1 MFDRRFNDETE
12 EEVDMAG
19 KFIGHSTDGRDPGED
34 ESVSRGGGVA
44 ATVDARQMTKLR
56 LTRTARGAVIA
67 LVLAL
72 VWAAPA
78 AAAAPTRTVTHF
90 PADRVGHFPAGTG
103 CTFDVTVYSA
113 PKGSVTVTDFSDGTE
128 VYVVHAMFRT
138 ITSDVTGATFV
149 ENQEYRDAEWID
161 ATSGLLRGETSGQF
175 IDTFFP
181 GDVGPYGVVDQ
192 VVSYSIIGSQTYVLD
207 PNTYATLA
215 LNIKGTIT
223 NICAAIS

>member
-1 MFDRRFNDETE
+1 
-12 EEVDMAG
+12 
-19 KFIGHSTDGRDPGED
+19 
-34 ESVSRGGGVA
+34 
-44 ATVDARQMTKLR
+44 MTKLS

-67 LVLAL
+67 VGLAL
-72 VWAAPA
+72 VLAAPA

-103 CTFDVTVYSA
+103 CTFDVTVYSD
-113 PKGSVTVTDFSDGTE
+113 PMGRVTVTDFSDGTE

-161 ATSGLLRGETSGQF
+161 ATSGLLRGETGGQF
-175 IDTFFP
+175 IDTFWP

-192 VVSYSIIGSQTYVLD
+192 PVAFAIIGSQTYVLD